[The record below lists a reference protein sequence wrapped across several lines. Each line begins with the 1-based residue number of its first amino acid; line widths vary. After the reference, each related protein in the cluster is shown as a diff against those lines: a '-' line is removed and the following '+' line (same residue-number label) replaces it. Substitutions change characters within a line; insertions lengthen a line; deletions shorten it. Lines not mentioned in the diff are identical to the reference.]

1 MDQGETSSQPPALP
15 ARPAEPSTQ
24 KEKNQSN
31 EVAFY
36 AYGAAAASVILGIA
50 LTSPKLFFGF
60 LLGAIASAAAII
72 GGVYYLLNVGV
83 ASAAADKQKEI
94 EKKLDQPQLESN
106 VRTSF
111 LILSRFAK

>member
-1 MDQGETSSQPPALP
+1 MDQGESSSPSPALP
-15 ARPAEPSTQ
+15 ARPADTPPQ
-24 KEKNQSN
+24 KEKNQN
-31 EVAFY
+31 KEVAFY

-72 GGVYYLLNVGV
+72 GGVFYFLNMGV

-94 EKKLDQPQLESN
+94 EKKLDQPQLETN
-106 VRTSF
+106 VRTALFSY
-111 LILSRFAK
+111 